1 MKLRRYL
8 STDPLTFGI
17 YSLNLKLWEVGKMP
31 NVTFQIPSE
40 VKEILSKHPEIK
52 WDKVVTDTLWNYAKK
67 LRLLDKIASKS
78 KLTYQNAEKLDKAIK
93 AELLKY
99 YKSM

>member
-1 MKLRRYL
+1 MKLHPYL
-8 STDPLTFGI
+8 SPPLTFGLH
-17 YSLNLKLWEVGKMP
+17 SLNVKLREVSKMP
-31 NVTFQIPSE
+31 DVTFQIPSE

-52 WDKVVTDTLWNYAKK
+52 WDKLVTDALWNYAKK

-78 KLTYQNAEKLDKAIK
+78 KLTHQNADKLDKAIK
-93 AELLKY
+93 AELLKR

>member
-1 MKLRRYL
+1 
-8 STDPLTFGI
+8 
-17 YSLNLKLWEVGKMP
+17 MP
-31 NVTFQIPSE
+31 DVTFQIPSE

-52 WDKVVTDTLWNYAKK
+52 WDKFVADALWNYAKK

-78 KLTYQNAEKLDKAIK
+78 KLTHQNAEKLDKTLK
-93 AELLKY
+93 AKLLKR